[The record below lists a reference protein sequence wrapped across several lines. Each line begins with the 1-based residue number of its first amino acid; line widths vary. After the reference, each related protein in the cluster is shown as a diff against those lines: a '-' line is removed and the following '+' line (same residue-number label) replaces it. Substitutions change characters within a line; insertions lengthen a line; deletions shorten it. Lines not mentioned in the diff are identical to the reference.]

1 MPTETLPKK
10 KVTRLYL
17 IKHHLFQKTRKQN
30 PVRVVSDVCGL
41 HAQASA
47 TPYLS
52 LWNRVEDFEDS
63 LLDKALY
70 RDKTLV
76 KVWCMR
82 GTLHVIPSSDLPV
95 YNKALRTMWFEHHG
109 RYMKAPDYPPKEER
123 KKLLYPEIVQALTEK
138 PLKRKEL
145 NTKVQALLKDDSKP
159 YQRLFSGWGGI
170 LKETAYEGLTVHA
183 EPCEREAC
191 FARVDKWLPKI
202 RLDNVGEEEAQ
213 EKLLVKYLSGYGP
226 ATAQDF
232 CLWSGLMAGDARKA
246 IEKVKDSLLEEVE
259 IEGVKG
265 LFLLLKQDLK
275 LLDSISLDQK
285 ALPHLLPKF
294 DSYVLGHKDRTRII
308 EDEHKKYVFRKA
320 GDIAATLLIDGRI
333 MGTWI
338 HKRAKNNVAM
348 TITPFR
354 RLAKDELRQVG
365 EEAKQ
370 LCQFMG
376 VAQLKLLF
384 TC

>member
-1 MPTETLPKK
+1 MPAETLPMK

-17 IKHHLFQKTRKQN
+17 IKHHLFQKAKKQN
-30 PVRVVSDVCGL
+30 LVNIVDDICGL
-41 HAQASA
+41 HAQAA
-47 TPYLS
+47 MTPYLS

-82 GTLHVIPSSDLPV
+82 GTLHVIPSLDLPV

-109 RYMKAPDYPPKEER
+109 RYMRAPEYPPKEER
-123 KKLLYPEIVQALTEK
+123 KKVIYPKIVQALTEK

-145 NTKVQALLKDDSKP
+145 NAKVQAILKDDSKP

-202 RLDNVGEEEAQ
+202 RLDNVSEEEAQ
-213 EKLLVKYLSGYGP
+213 EKLLIKYLSSYGP

-246 IEKVKDSLLEEVE
+246 IEKVKDLLLEEVE
-259 IEGVKG
+259 IEGAKG

-275 LLDSISLDQK
+275 LLDSISLDEK
-285 ALPHLLPKF
+285 ALPRLLPKF

-308 EDEHKKYVFRKA
+308 DDEHKKHVFRKA

-333 MGTWI
+333 MGTWT
-338 HKRAKNNVAM
+338 HKRGKNSVAI
-348 TITPFR
+348 TITPFH
-354 RLAKDELRQVG
+354 RLDKDELRLIE
-365 EEAKQ
+365 EEARK
-370 LCQFMG
+370 LGQFMG

-384 TC
+384 TR

>member
-1 MPTETLPKK
+1 
-10 KVTRLYL
+10 
-17 IKHHLFQKTRKQN
+17 
-30 PVRVVSDVCGL
+30 
-41 HAQASA
+41 
-47 TPYLS
+47 
-52 LWNRVEDFEDS
+52 
-63 LLDKALY
+63 
-70 RDKTLV
+70 
-76 KVWCMR
+76 
-82 GTLHVIPSSDLPV
+82 
-95 YNKALRTMWFEHHG
+95 LRAMWFEHHG
-109 RYMKAPDYPPKEER
+109 RFMRTPDYPPKEER
-123 KKLLYPEIVQALTEK
+123 KKLIYPKIVQALTEK

-145 NTKVQALLKDDSKP
+145 NAKVQALLKDDSKP

-191 FARVDKWLPKI
+191 FARVDKWLPNI
-202 RLDNVGEEEAQ
+202 SLDNVSEEEAQ
-213 EKLLVKYLSGYGP
+213 EKLLIKYLSGYGP

-232 CLWSGLMAGDARKA
+232 CLWSGLMAGDAKKT
-246 IEKVKDSLLEEVE
+246 IEKVEDSLLEEVK
-259 IEGVKG
+259 IEGAKG

-275 LLDSISLDQK
+275 LLDSISLGEK
-285 ALPHLLPKF
+285 ALPCFLPKF

-308 EDEHKKYVFRKA
+308 DDEHKKHVFRKA

-354 RLAKDELRQVG
+354 RLDKDELRQVG

-370 LCQFMG
+370 LSQFMG
-376 VAQLKLLF
+376 AAQLKLSF
-384 TC
+384 TR

>member
-1 MPTETLPKK
+1 MPAETLPMK

-17 IKHHLFQKTRKQN
+17 IKHHLFQKAAKQN
-30 PVRVVSDVCGL
+30 LEDVVDDVCGL

-52 LWNRVEDFEDS
+52 LWNRVEGFEDS

-82 GTLHVIPSSDLPV
+82 GTLHVIPSLDLPI
-95 YNKALRTMWFEHHG
+95 YNRALRTMWFEHHG
-109 RYMKAPDYPPKEER
+109 RFMQAPDYPPKEER
-123 KKLLYPEIVQALTEK
+123 KKLIYPKIVQALAEK

-145 NTKVQALLKDDSKP
+145 NAKVQALLKDDSKP

-191 FARVDKWLPKI
+191 FARVDNWLPKI
-202 RLDNVGEEEAQ
+202 RLDNVSEEEAQ
-213 EKLLVKYLSGYGP
+213 EKLLIKYLIGYGP

-232 CLWSGLMAGDARKA
+232 CLWSGLIAGDARKA
-246 IEKVKDSLLEEVE
+246 IEKVKDSLLEEVKV
-259 IEGVKG
+259 EGSKG

-275 LLDSISLDQK
+275 LLDLISLDEK
-285 ALPHLLPKF
+285 ALPCLLPKF

-308 EDEHKKYVFRKA
+308 HDEHKKHVFHKA
-320 GDIAATLLIDGRI
+320 GDIAATLLLDGRI
-333 MGTWI
+333 TGTWT
-338 HKRAKNNVAM
+338 HKKTKNSLTVA
-348 TITPFR
+348 ITPFR
-354 RLAKDELRQVG
+354 RLAKDEFRQVG

-370 LCQFMG
+370 LNQFMG

-384 TC
+384 TR